1 MKTAKQMAMGS
12 ETLIQWELDSIDEE
26 TLKWLYEFP
35 SWKRRKAERP
45 EEVTIRFLLDYM
57 AARLY
62 DYYFIQRNYSYL
74 VPLLEAYSKEYGDV
88 EGLTRLIEDVRARL
102 AKA

>member
-1 MKTAKQMAMGS
+1 MGS

-26 TLKWLYEFP
+26 TLRWLHEFP

-45 EEVTIRFLLDYM
+45 EDVTIRFLLDYM

-62 DYYFIQRNYSYL
+62 DYYFIQRNYSAL
-74 VPLLEAYSKEYGDV
+74 VPLLEAYARDYGQV
-88 EGLTRLIEDVRARL
+88 QGVVRLIEDVRIKL
-102 AKA
+102 GK